1 MLLTIYKFVG
11 SRLALH
17 KLTPFQLHYAVQ
29 HESGKPLGI
38 FLLFRPSAAEIT
50 VRNTPTSITF
60 KYVAGKLEQSWATV
74 HKEYCE
80 NEGRKKHA
88 GKKALV
94 GKKLGK
100 KSG

>member
-38 FLLFRPSAAEIT
+38 FWLFRPNTAEIT
-50 VRNTPTSITF
+50 VRNTPTYITF
-60 KYVAGKLEQSWATV
+60 KYVVGKLERSWATV
-74 HKEYCE
+74 HKEYCQ